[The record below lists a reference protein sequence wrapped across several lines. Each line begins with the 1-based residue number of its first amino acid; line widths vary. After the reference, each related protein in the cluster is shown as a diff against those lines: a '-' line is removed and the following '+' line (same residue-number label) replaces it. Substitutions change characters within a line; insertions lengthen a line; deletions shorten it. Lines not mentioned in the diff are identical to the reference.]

1 MEELWAKP
9 QVTIRTSDDNNGHG
23 TSGPSGPNGAERPIF
38 NGDRKIE
45 ILEVKYQ
52 RERQNMITNPL
63 EVPKRTLLW
72 CLYSSLRSRVAQA
85 TTIMVTALSPN
96 GPKGPKRSQTVP
108 NGPKRSQT
116 GVPYKKTKLSS
127 VIVQKRRNMVQ
138 IPFAGVHSST
148 FPSV

>member
-1 MEELWAKP
+1 MTEHAKKPFGAPKEDPIVGLGFKP
-9 QVTIRTSDDNNGHG
+9 QVTSRTSDDNNGHG
-23 TSGPSGPNGAERPIF
+23 TIGPSGPNGAERPIF

-52 RERQNMITNPL
+52 GERQNMITNPL

-85 TTIMVTALSPN
+85 TTIMVTALSVP
-96 GPKGPKRSQTVP
+96 TVP

-116 GVPYKKTKLSS
+116 GVPYKKTKL
-127 VIVQKRRNMVQ
+127 
-138 IPFAGVHSST
+138 
-148 FPSV
+148 